1 MKKYLLVAKNTWAE
15 TFTYR
20 LNFVMWRFRVILQL
34 LTIYFLWYAI
44 TITGNNVFGYQRAQ
58 ILTYILGTSL
68 INSFVFAS
76 RSYGVGDEINEGSL
90 SNYLV
95 RPINYFMYNFAKDL
109 GDKAVNIVFSAIELT
124 ILYLILRPQLF
135 LQTNLILIALT
146 TVSVLIA
153 LILYFYLNFLIGF
166 IAFWS
171 PEVWAPRFIF
181 MIIIT
186 FFAGGLFPLDILP
199 AKIFAIFN
207 LLPFT
212 YLLYFPLKIYLGQLP
227 MSQIIS
233 GIGISLI
240 WLLTIYL
247 VVKFV
252 WMQGLKVYTA
262 WGK

>member
-1 MKKYLLVAKNTWAE
+1 MKKYWMVAKNTWAE

-20 LNFVMWRFRVILQL
+20 LNFVMWRFRVVLQL
-34 LTIYFLWYAI
+34 LTIYFLWFAI
-44 TITGNNVFGYQRAQ
+44 TAKSNNIFGYQRSE

-68 INSFVFAS
+68 LNSFVFAS

-109 GDKAVNIVFSAIELT
+109 GDKAVNIVFCIVELT
-124 ILYLILRPQLF
+124 ILFVVLRPQLF
-135 LQTNLILIALT
+135 LQTNPVLLLLSA
-146 TVSVLIA
+146 VSVIIA
-153 LILYFYLNFLIGF
+153 LILYFYFNFLIGF
-166 IAFWS
+166 VAFWS

-181 MIIIT
+181 TIVIT

-212 YLLYFPLKIYLGQLP
+212 YLLYFPLKIYLGQLST
-227 MSQIIS
+227 SQIVS

-240 WLLTIYL
+240 WIAFTYLL
-247 VVKFV
+247 VKFV
-252 WMQGLKVYTA
+252 WQKGLKVYTA